1 MTMLAVAAVT
11 GWPGFLCAQLADS
24 RLTSKEN
31 PEHRPASFTLSQFIS
46 AVAASNLD
54 LAAQRYNVSIAR
66 AQLIAARVSPNPTL
80 NLGGN
85 RDLSHKD
92 QPANENLGLSQL
104 IELGGKRR
112 FRVSAATRSLFATAA
127 TVEDFF
133 RTLRGTAANAFIDA
147 VAGDMI
153 VVQKRKAF
161 DSLNKLS
168 DLNRIRLHEGDI
180 ADVDYNQALVDSLR
194 AQGDLTAAEATA
206 QTSRLALLQL
216 LGRPAAA
223 RPRPVSDLQISG
235 RNFQLP
241 SLLDSALRNRPDI
254 VAARNAYAAALASA
268 RLARANRIPDP
279 TLSVSLQQNESGRN
293 PINPSPNFNFLSFG
307 VSFPLPLFNTLRGES
322 LAAAQTALQ
331 SETTVKSLELKAEID
346 VRQAFERFEFAKR
359 RAAQYQGKILELA
372 DQVLDARLAAYK
384 TGGATLLD
392 VLNAQKAETDVRLSA
407 IDALTERAK
416 ALVALEQAA
425 GIWDVNF

>member
-268 RLARANRIPDP
+268 RLARANRISDP

-425 GIWDVNF
+425 GFWDVNF